1 MRDWITGVVA
11 VLGVLMVLG
20 GATILVLRALAATPK
35 TPVSGDDT
43 TLTPGTTT
51 STPTSTPMRLAGAA
65 RQLPDADRLIAWGLG
80 LLLLALIA
88 AGAISF
94 NFSGQAGD

>member
-1 MRDWITGVVA
+1 MRDWITGVTA

-20 GATILVLRALAATPK
+20 GATILVLRALATTPK
-35 TPVSGDDT
+35 VPTTGDET
-43 TLTPGTTT
+43 TLTPASTTG
-51 STPTSTPMRLAGAA
+51 TPTRMVRAA

-80 LLLLALIA
+80 LLVLALIA

>member
-1 MRDWITGVVA
+1 MRDWITGVTA

-35 TPVSGDDT
+35 APLGDDDT
-43 TLTPGTTT
+43 TMTPATTAGT
-51 STPTSTPMRLAGAA
+51 PIRLARAA

-80 LLLLALIA
+80 LLVLALIA

>member
-1 MRDWITGVVA
+1 MRDWITGVTA

-20 GATILVLRALAATPK
+20 GATILVLRALATTPK
-35 TPVSGDDT
+35 GVVSDDDT
-43 TLTPGTTT
+43 TLTPTTTT
-51 STPTSTPMRLAGAA
+51 STPTRLARAA
-65 RQLPDADRLIAWGLG
+65 RQLPDADRLIAWGMG
-80 LLLLALIA
+80 LLVLALIA

>member
-1 MRDWITGVVA
+1 MRDWITGVTA

-20 GATILVLRALAATPK
+20 GATILVLRALASTRDADATETTTV
-35 TPVSGDDT
+35 TPV
-43 TLTPGTTT
+43 T
-51 STPTSTPMRLAGAA
+51 SSAPTRVVRAA
-65 RQLPDADRLIAWGLG
+65 RQLPDADRLIGWGIA
-80 LLLLALIA
+80 LLVLALIA

>member
-1 MRDWITGVVA
+1 MRDWITGVTA

-20 GATILVLRALAATPK
+20 GATILVLRALAATPR
-35 TPVSGDDT
+35 TPVDGDETTVTPAGTSG
-43 TLTPGTTT
+43 
-51 STPTSTPMRLAGAA
+51 TPTRLVRAA

-80 LLLLALIA
+80 LLVLALIA

>member
-1 MRDWITGVVA
+1 MRDWITGVTA

-20 GATILVLRALAATPK
+20 GATILVLRALATTPK
-35 TPVSGDDT
+35 TPVNDDT
-43 TLTPGTTT
+43 TVTPAGAAATTGT
-51 STPTSTPMRLAGAA
+51 PARLVRAA

-80 LLLLALIA
+80 LLVLALIA

-94 NFSGQAGD
+94 NFSAQAGD